1 MTVQNDKWKHV
12 SIHSIMRE
20 EEVAALHNY
29 VDANG
34 MKIGPLVRVLILRE
48 LENKNVLH
56 DMPPGYEIPK
66 ADIVKIKGKKPKS
79 VQQEKK

>member
-1 MTVQNDKWKHV
+1 MTVQNDKWRHV
-12 SIHSIMRE
+12 SIHSFMRE
-20 EEVAALHNY
+20 EEVKALHDY

-48 LENKNVLH
+48 MRDKKVLH

-66 ADIVKIKGKKPKS
+66 ADIVKIKGKSKKV
-79 VQQEKK
+79 VQQGKK